1 MKTKAI
7 IIFIITGFIAAGFTF
22 KVNYQKKPWVIPDVA
37 KNKKNPVAKDAAAI
51 ATGKALWTTHCKS
64 CHGAKGLGD
73 GPKASELKT
82 EVGDL
87 SKADAQSK
95 TDGTFFYELSEGHE
109 DMPAFKKKI
118 PDEDDR
124 WSLVNFMR
132 TLKK

>member
-1 MKTKAI
+1 MKAKTTLI
-7 IIFIITGFIAAGFTF
+7 ILLTGLIAVSFTF
-22 KVNYQKKPWVIPDVA
+22 KANFQKKPWVVPDVS
-37 KNKKNPVAKDAAAI
+37 KNKKNPVANDAAAI

-73 GPKASELKT
+73 GTKASTLKT

-87 SKADAQSK
+87 SKADAQAQ
-95 TDGTFFYELSEGHE
+95 TDGTLFYQLSEGRD

-132 TLKK
+132 SLKK